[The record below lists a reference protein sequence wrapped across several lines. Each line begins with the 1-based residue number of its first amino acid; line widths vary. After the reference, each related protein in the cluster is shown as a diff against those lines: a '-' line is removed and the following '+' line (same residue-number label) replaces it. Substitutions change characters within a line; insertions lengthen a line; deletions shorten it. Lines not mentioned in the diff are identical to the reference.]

1 MAHCKK
7 KGRKATHR
15 TRSSALKLVE
25 MYGPVTVNMACVP
38 ALLAAWEHFSENGL
52 LPNESQDRTPHTPG
66 RRGIAS
72 HEARDAAKDLVEA
85 YGPPIRSETGSFCL
99 NPDDDPEDHITISS
113 ERAAQSLLN
122 AMIRLANT
130 GWLVDTEVKLERFMI
145 RADYKR
151 IRPRFRTKKAA
162 LEALAKLHPRS
173 IRDLERMVGN
183 KKL

>member
-1 MAHCKK
+1 MQK

-25 MYGPVTVNMACVP
+25 TYGPVTVNMAYAP
-38 ALLAAWEHFSENGL
+38 ALLAAWEHFGGNGL
-52 LPNESQDRTPHTPG
+52 LPNESRDRTPHTSG

-72 HEARDAAKDLVEA
+72 HEARDAANDLVA
-85 YGPPIRSETGSFCL
+85 VYGPPIRSETGSFCL

-113 ERAAQSLLN
+113 ERAAQALLD

-130 GWLVDTEVKLERFMI
+130 GWLVETEVKLERFMI
-145 RADYKR
+145 QADYKR
-151 IRPRFRTKKAA
+151 IRPQFRTVKAA
-162 LEALAKLHPRS
+162 LEALVKLHPRS
-173 IRDLERMVGN
+173 IRDLERMIRS